1 MKIKEVSKIVKVSR
15 RTLQYYDDI
24 GLVKA
29 KRLENNHREYDDR
42 QLDVLW
48 KILFLKEIG
57 LSLDDIKKIISGEEI
72 DLYLKN
78 RLLSIDR
85 LVDELEERK
94 KLLSLILKNGVPSKP
109 DKLSKDYLSYIKNYK
124 I

>member
-1 MKIKEVSKIVKVSR
+1 MKIKEVSKIVGVSR

-24 GLVKA
+24 GLVEA
-29 KRLENNHREYDDR
+29 KRLENNHREYDAR

-72 DLYLKN
+72 DSYLKN

-94 KLLSLILKNGVPSKP
+94 KLLSLILKNNQEK
-109 DKLSKDYLSYIKNYK
+109 YH
-124 I
+124 